1 MALTHPIHVAALPFV
16 SENELV
22 LLILCFHPLHLL
34 FVIDQLPLHY
44 FKLLLLQRVKFLVVL
59 FRLFE
64 FNRFLAPVIDRS
76 FKLNAFLFFLSELPR
91 LLDGVLLPLLDC
103 LVVRLL

>member
-1 MALTHPIHVAALPFV
+1 MALTHPVHVAALLFV
-16 SENELV
+16 CDNDLV

-34 FVIDQLPLHY
+34 FVIGELPLHY

-64 FNRFLAPVIDRS
+64 FNRFLAPVVDRS
-76 FKLNAFLFFLSELPR
+76 FKLNAFLFLFFELPR
-91 LLDGVLLPLLDC
+91 LPDGVLLPLLDC